1 MTILRIGSER
11 AFTLIEVLLTITI
24 LAVGMIGVLCAY
36 STMINAMEV
45 AQYNID
51 AACLL
56 KARMGKIEEGAITAR
71 GISPGENTGNLTKDC
86 DIKVD
91 NDYPN
96 NWEWTEKAEKAEIAA
111 AKKEEPEYYLNKVT
125 LTVANAFRNPGR
137 NVGIVTY
144 MKSVAIDGR

>member
-24 LAVGMIGVLCAY
+24 LAVGMIGVLRAY
-36 STMINAMEV
+36 STMINAMEA

-56 KARMGKIEEGAITAR
+56 KARMGEIEEGAITAR
-71 GISPGENTGNLTKDC
+71 GISPGENTGNLTEGC
-86 DIKVD
+86 DIKID

-96 NWEWTEKAEKAEIAA
+96 NWQWTEKAEKADIAA
-111 AKKEEPEYYLNKVT
+111 AKKEEGPEYYLNKMT
-125 LTVANAFRNPGR
+125 LTVANPSRNPGR

-144 MKSVAIDGR
+144 MKSEIVDV